1 MSAKKENLLRGTSR
15 SLELILGYVSAV
27 ISVAFASLLVWLVYI
42 VGWRNPRE
50 YGTHDLLKASTL
62 LIFSVLLVIAVGF
75 SVLAFRLIAGKS
87 KYLMSPMLL
96 RIWGVFFA
104 IGSAVVLID
113 CIVNQKWSEIQD
125 SWEGLTLSISMA
137 VAAFVLARKQ
147 EQKFRKQTQNDK
159 PTASL

>member
-1 MSAKKENLLRGTSR
+1 MPHKKENLLRNTNR
-15 SLELILGYVSAV
+15 SSELILGYVSAI

-50 YGTHDLLKASTL
+50 YDTHDLLKASTL

-104 IGSAVVLID
+104 SGSAAVLID
-113 CIVNQKWSEIQD
+113 CIVNQKSSEIRD
-125 SWEGLTLSISMA
+125 SWETLTLSISMA
-137 VAAFVLARKQ
+137 AAAFVLARKQ
-147 EQKFRKQTQNDK
+147 EQKIEKQTPNDK
-159 PTASL
+159 PAT